1 MIRKMVGYNDSSHTI
16 DTLLLGLVRD
26 LPGKVNKI
34 IESQGE
40 CIIISLRYLFHVD
53 WFPHSGL
60 IRRPRTRCPKPL
72 TFGVYCTTTV
82 ETHYS

>member
-1 MIRKMVGYNDSSHTI
+1 MTIRRMVRYNDSPQTI
-16 DTLLLGLVRD
+16 DVLLFGLVRD

-40 CIIISLRYLFHVD
+40 CIIISLRYLFHED

-60 IRRPRTRCPKPL
+60 IRRL
-72 TFGVYCTTTV
+72 
-82 ETHYS
+82 